1 MPGLP
6 LWSSELSP
14 KPPRQRHPCSGAS
27 ITDSAVGDLNPDTRH
42 PVLDLDR
49 EVLNR
54 PILGL
59 TVDWRDYASPDWTG
73 RVFQRH
79 RAIVVVASKVQ
90 CSIPGIQMTSSNTC
104 LRIRRVGGGMLTAE
118 CEATPEK
125 AGFKA
130 F

>member
-1 MPGLP
+1 MPSLP
-6 LWSSELSP
+6 LWSHQSSP

-42 PVLDLDR
+42 PVLDQIGF
-49 EVLNR
+49 LNR

-90 CSIPGIQMTSSNTC
+90 CSIPGLWAMSVDYAKGTSRWGTFCSWVF
-104 LRIRRVGGGMLTAE
+104 RVGDAR
-118 CEATPEK
+118 
-125 AGFKA
+125 
-130 F
+130 